1 MRRGLWWIKR
11 DMRLE
16 DNEALAVALGE
27 CGEVLP
33 VYVLEPD
40 VWSYPDASALHLNA
54 VRTALSALR
63 ARLRT
68 RGSELLVLRGRLP
81 DAFAELYAS
90 YGFDAIY
97 AEEETGTDVT
107 YARDRLVRS
116 WARERGIRMREVPH
130 AGVVRRLPDRNKRSA
145 IWNGRMKKQP
155 HPEPPAVPT
164 GPALRARARE
174 TELPGFAECGF
185 QEPTGKGL
193 QVVTED
199 AARRTLSSFVEHR
212 AEGYNRGISSP
223 QEARLTGSRLSVHF
237 AWGTMS
243 VRTAYQAS
251 QQARESGR
259 FRRPLASFEK
269 RLHWHDHFAQRLE
282 DEPQMEFRP
291 LNTAFEK
298 LSAVS
303 DAEKLEA
310 WIHGRTG
317 QPMVDASIRCLTQTG
332 FLNFR
337 MRAMLVSC
345 ACHLMNLPWQ
355 DLRYPMAR
363 IMADYVPGIH
373 LSQLQMQAG
382 VVGINTIR
390 IYSPAKQIRDNDP
403 TCRFILKWVPE
414 LAGRTP
420 AEILAHAEGGTD
432 RPLGDYPAPLV
443 SYRTHASEARS
454 RLWSIK
460 QSADGRT
467 EAQRVLASHGS
478 RRRPNRR

>member
-1 MRRGLWWIKR
+1 
-11 DMRLE
+11 MRLA
-16 DNEALAVALGE
+16 DNEALTVALGE
-27 CGEVLP
+27 CSEVLP

-40 VWSYPDASALHLNA
+40 VWAYPDASALHLNA
-54 VRTALSALR
+54 VRTALEA
-63 ARLRT
+63 LRT
-68 RGSELLVLRGRLP
+68 RLRERGSDLLVLRGRLP
-81 DAFAELYAS
+81 DAFADLYS
-90 YGFDAIY
+90 CFGFDAIY

-107 YARDRLVRS
+107 YARDRLVRA
-116 WARERGIRMREVPH
+116 WAQKQAIAMREVPH
-130 AGVVRRLPDRNKRSA
+130 AGVVRRLADRDLRSR
-145 IWNGRMKKQP
+145 IWNERMGMPQC
-155 HPEPPAVPT
+155 PEPSRIPT
-164 GPALRARARE
+164 GTPFCERARD

-185 QEPTGKGL
+185 QEPAGKGI
-193 QVVTED
+193 QVVTEQS
-199 AARRTLSSFVEHR
+199 AERTLSSFLDRR

-223 QEARLTGSRLSVHF
+223 QQARGTGSRLSVHF

-251 QQARESGR
+251 REARESGR
-259 FRRPLASFEK
+259 FKRPLASFEK

-282 DEPQMEFRP
+282 DEPQMEFQP

-298 LSAVS
+298 LPAVS
-303 DAEKLEA
+303 DQEKLDA
-310 WIHGRTG
+310 WIQGRTG
-317 QPMVDASIRCLTQTG
+317 QPMVDASMRCLTETG

-355 DLRYPMAR
+355 DIRYPMAR

-403 TCRFILKWVPE
+403 TCSFIRKWVPE
-414 LAGRTP
+414 LAERSP
-420 AEILAHAEGGTD
+420 AEIVAHADGGVES
-432 RPLGDYPAPLV
+432 PLGDYPAALV
-443 SYRTHASEARS
+443 SYRTHASAARS

-460 QSADGRT
+460 RSADGKR
-467 EAQRVLASHGS
+467 EAHRVLASHGS
-478 RRRPNRR
+478 RRRPHRR